1 MKRLLDH
8 LTMLIN
14 YLLLCGILKFVSCKI
29 YLKVFFRVPHQ
40 TQACF
45 CRAPNVRRSLNCGL
59 TGPCGVRGQS
69 GPVRS
74 DDRLLFHTLR
84 PSAPLHTENSPTPSQ
99 INLTDRPSI
108 WKSFHSL
115 PSTLFLSFFL
125 HFFLLTASFIS
136 IYSLSS
142 GSSAVRP
149 GSRQDPRLRS
159 PVVKSTAIDARER
172 RHERERGVSR
182 QMRLTTASN
191 TSASNPVK
199 MCVMPVSAA
208 TVCACAVPQESH
220 LLQSAE
226 GHLFSTQNFHLKL
239 IQGHR
244 VFMTLFSSPCQL
256 ETAFQTAFSRAL
268 PVGGKI
274 DSWGDDWQASGER
287 GLAGFGAARWSAG
300 KFSAGNPFHLHER
313 GMLDK

>member
-125 HFFLLTASFIS
+125 HFFLLTASFIY
-136 IYSLSS
+136 IYSLFS

-149 GSRQDPRLRS
+149 RSRQDPRLRS
-159 PVVKSTAIDARER
+159 PVVKSTATDARER
-172 RHERERGVSR
+172 RQERERE
-182 QMRLTTASN
+182 M
-191 TSASNPVK
+191 SADRW
-199 MCVMPVSAA
+199 AWL
-208 TVCACAVPQESH
+208 
-220 LLQSAE
+220 LLQTPLLPILSRCASCQSLLRLCVRVLY
-226 GHLFSTQNFHLKL
+226 HKNL
-239 IQGHR
+239 ISFR
-244 VFMTLFSSPCQL
+244 VPKGIFLAHKTFISNSYRVTGSLWHSS
-256 ETAFQTAFSRAL
+256 L
-268 PVGGKI
+268 P
-274 DSWGDDWQASGER
+274 
-287 GLAGFGAARWSAG
+287 LP
-300 KFSAGNPFHLHER
+300 N
-313 GMLDK
+313 